1 MINKWHLSYFIAEIV
16 RDRSIELISRA
27 YTSISIS
34 EFSKYIG
41 MSEDKA
47 HTQALKVPGWTINDR
62 EKLIY
67 PVRRQP
73 TEYQNVLAEKQLT
86 TLTDFVSFL
95 EKWLPIDLSTYL
107 KSNKTN
113 KMFIL
118 FILKIFWLR
127 GVFETSMIWFYTV
140 MLWFQSNIVFSIY
153 LRSKYNKI
161 KYIISC
167 MYFLYIGFPFH
178 TSADGEVKIGRSRL
192 TPP

>member
-118 FILKIFWLR
+118 FILKIFWMR

-140 MLWFQSNIVFSIY
+140 MLWFIVFSIY

-161 KYIISC
+161 KYIISS

>member
-1 MINKWHLSYFIAEIV
+1 MINEWHLSYFIAEIV

-118 FILKIFWLR
+118 FILKIFWMR

-140 MLWFQSNIVFSIY
+140 MLWFIVFSIY

-161 KYIISC
+161 KYIISS
-167 MYFLYIGFPFH
+167 MYFCTLAFH
-178 TSADGEVKIGRSRL
+178 FIQVLMVK
-192 TPP
+192 